1 MMSIKHYDK
10 LVRDKIPQ
18 IIESSGKSCTVCRL
32 DDGSYLRK
40 VDEKLQ
46 EELAEYLESHAIE
59 ELADLCEV
67 VRAAA
72 RALGYTIDDLERIRA
87 EKARARGAFDERLLL
102 VDVVDN
108 GAIGDAPVGADLASS
123 CD

>member
-1 MMSIKHYDK
+1 MSIKHYDK

-32 DDGSYLRK
+32 DDESYLRK

-72 RALGYTIDDLERIRA
+72 RAWVYDRRFGTHPRRKGA
-87 EKARARGAFDERLLL
+87 CARGIRRTTFARR
-102 VDVVDN
+102 
-108 GAIGDAPVGADLASS
+108 
-123 CD
+123 CRR

>member
-32 DDGSYLRK
+32 DDESYLRK

-46 EELAEYLESHAIE
+46 EELAEYLEFHSIE

-72 RALGYTIDDLERIRA
+72 RALGYTIDDLERVRA
-87 EKARARGAFDERLLL
+87 EKARARGAFGERLLL

-108 GAIGDAPVGADLASS
+108 GEIGDAPVGADLSSS